1 MRHDITS
8 NETRF
13 SVKFDDSARK
23 WLVFDRLGAGQLVG
37 THHRRGGAVIQAE
50 DEERRWRRFGPG
62 VETFAL
68 VAF

>member
-1 MRHDITS
+1 MRKEIKLD
-8 NETRF
+8 ETRF
-13 SVKFDDSARK
+13 FVKFDDDARK
-23 WLVFDRLGAGQLVG
+23 WLVFDRLCIEQLVG
-37 THHRRGGAVIQAE
+37 AHAGRGGAVNQAE